1 MKTYQVLIDI
11 MNEEGDVVDVLSEE
25 IQAMHAEEAHNIMDE
40 RMNLNQEYEY
50 FYVWEVLEEDKI
62 GSKRNTTMSKEQLIL
77 IELKKM
83 LDYANEKNENNADNE
98 IGKYLFIQD
107 NLDTTSFII
116 KLIENITSNNVELE
130 DDALYNEL
138 NRVFNETN

>member
-11 MNEEGDVVDVLSEE
+11 MNEEGDVVGVLSEE
-25 IQAMHAEEAHNIMDE
+25 IQAMHAQEAHNIMDE

-62 GSKRNTTMSKEQLIL
+62 GSKRNATMSKEQLIL

-116 KLIENITSNNVELE
+116 KLIENITSNNIELE
-130 DDALYNEL
+130 NDALYNEL
-138 NRVFNETN
+138 HRVFNETN